1 MTFIQPSLK
10 ETQTVSAVSPVN
22 QSNNEN
28 GFEAM
33 LNAIVLKELPQTL
46 DLKIAEQIQ
55 ALPTLELKS
64 DISLSEQ
71 ELLTNPIDMMRQ
83 AVQPEQAKE
92 QIQSAAINL
101 TQEHVQKETPVGSPA
116 LKKTRLKKFE
126 ADMNGTEVDALMMIP
141 FVPTDVL
148 STQIAL
154 TLAKGEKS
162 DESLSEP
169 IEDSNSQVTS
179 VNLET
184 IDFRSINPSYVKTDS
199 KEDAKFDTKND
210 PKIALG
216 DKQMLTKTATKD
228 AALPVSISKE
238 QVAELTST
246 AQSVSHMMDKQTI
259 TIRPTPSR
267 TAPTVQSDD
276 DGVIEEVPIV
286 SIALKR
292 DPVMQGISVKK
303 SFDSDST
310 SKNETLKLAQ
320 TSDEVVQASKST
332 ESKKDALE
340 SEVEAAEPLLE
351 STAKEAVFKT
361 VQSAGS
367 IESSEAMTEV
377 TVSKSVPTQQIQQAI
392 LDAKEGVSPKESKT
406 LTVVLN
412 PEELGV
418 VNVELTSDE
427 TGKLRAVLS
436 VEKRETLEVLQQD
449 LNQLKTILKEIGID
463 ESSISL
469 QLSSNNDQ
477 GQQKQSEYI
486 AWEDREQMLMRSPQT
501 SAKATVAEKA
511 TYPERQSARR
521 LDIRA

>member
-28 GFEAM
+28 GFESM

-92 QIQSAAINL
+92 QIQSAAVNL

-116 LKKTRLKKFE
+116 LKKTGLKKFE
-126 ADMNGTEVDALMMIP
+126 ADMNGTEVDASMMSFLIP
-141 FVPTDVL
+141 AAAHSRLVP
-148 STQIAL
+148 L
-154 TLAKGEKS
+154 TLCEIEEGGEALHVGVDVS
-162 DESLSEP
+162 DSLA
-169 IEDSNSQVTS
+169 S

-184 IDFRSINPSYVKTDS
+184 INPSYVKTDS

-210 PKIALG
+210 PTIDLG

-267 TAPTVQSDD
+267 TAPAVQSDD

-303 SFDSDST
+303 SFDSDPA

-320 TSDEVVQASKST
+320 TSDEVVQASKPM

-501 SAKATVAEKA
+501 SAKAAMAEKA

>member
-1 MTFIQPSLK
+1 
-10 ETQTVSAVSPVN
+10 
-22 QSNNEN
+22 
-28 GFEAM
+28 
-33 LNAIVLKELPQTL
+33 
-46 DLKIAEQIQ
+46 
-55 ALPTLELKS
+55 
-64 DISLSEQ
+64 
-71 ELLTNPIDMMRQ
+71 
-83 AVQPEQAKE
+83 
-92 QIQSAAINL
+92 
-101 TQEHVQKETPVGSPA
+101 
-116 LKKTRLKKFE
+116 
-126 ADMNGTEVDALMMIP
+126 
-141 FVPTDVL
+141 
-148 STQIAL
+148 
-154 TLAKGEKS
+154 
-162 DESLSEP
+162 LSEP